1 MLFKKIQNNKGI
13 FVIITKNR
21 LLDIVRFKDQ
31 DVFVMYNNRDSTFLP
46 DKPVLTNFYYDNG
59 WCVPESECKCYFA
72 LYATMPGHGMIAT
85 QMAT

>member
-31 DVFVMYNNRDSTFLP
+31 DVFVVYYNRDSTFLP
-46 DKPVLTNFYYDNG
+46 VKPVLAKGY
-59 WCVPESECKCYFA
+59 VSYFSS
-72 LYATMPGHGMIAT
+72 I
-85 QMAT
+85 